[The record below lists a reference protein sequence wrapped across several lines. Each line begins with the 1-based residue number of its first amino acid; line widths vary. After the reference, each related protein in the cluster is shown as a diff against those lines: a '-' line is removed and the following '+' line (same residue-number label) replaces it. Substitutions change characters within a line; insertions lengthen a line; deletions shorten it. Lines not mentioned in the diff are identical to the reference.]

1 MFYVLDVSGK
11 HFQEVLVPQVQYM
24 TDFRSGERMVYYS
37 NVYGLMVYQY
47 MIKRLV
53 LTGNGRL
60 WMDGVITKAPL
71 GGKRYRLKSHGQI

>member
-1 MFYVLDVSGK
+1 MFYVLDVSGMLY
-11 HFQEVLVPQVQYM
+11 HVVLVLQVQYM
-24 TDFRSGERMVYYS
+24 TDFRSGERMVYS
-37 NVYGLMVYQY
+37 NVFGSMVYQY